1 VSTRSEAGV
10 LLFRSVLVAAGVMLA
25 AFLLWSLR
33 GLIVPVVTSGLLAY
47 LCRPLVT
54 GLERH
59 RIPRPLA
66 VAMLATSFV
75 AAIAG
80 AAIGVRAVVPTE
92 LGTIELKV
100 RLLYELNRRYEALME
115 LDPSLTGGNQLYRW
129 VHVDSDPLLRRVTD
143 MLTLSSSEREKLVAS
158 RRGAGSPA
166 RPDIVLDEDRANV
179 KTLQKRTP
187 ASGVAREDQK
197 SPATAPAGAPASAS
211 DAGSG
216 STLVQALSAWLI
228 APLIFLFLLRDTGQ
242 IKRGLLSVVPNE
254 LFEPALTVMADLDD
268 ALGDW
273 ARGLFLECSLFALT
287 LTLLLGIV
295 GIPWRWAVVIGFVG
309 GASNVIPFLGVVV
322 ALLAALAYALVAE
335 GVHPLLAVMG
345 DGASVALWVV
355 AALLLAELIKNAVY
369 EPVVLG
375 GAVKLHPLVVVLGAA
390 GGAVLFGFAGLLL
403 AVPAIVIFKVFV
415 SSTARQLKAYGLV

>member
-1 VSTRSEAGV
+1 
-10 LLFRSVLVAAGVMLA
+10 
-25 AFLLWSLR
+25 
-33 GLIVPVVTSGLLAY
+33 
-47 LCRPLVT
+47 
-54 GLERH
+54 
-59 RIPRPLA
+59 
-66 VAMLATSFV
+66 
-75 AAIAG
+75 
-80 AAIGVRAVVPTE
+80 
-92 LGTIELKV
+92 
-100 RLLYELNRRYEALME
+100 
-115 LDPSLTGGNQLYRW
+115 
-129 VHVDSDPLLRRVTD
+129 
-143 MLTLSSSEREKLVAS
+143 
-158 RRGAGSPA
+158 
-166 RPDIVLDEDRANV
+166 
-179 KTLQKRTP
+179 
-187 ASGVAREDQK
+187 
-197 SPATAPAGAPASAS
+197 
-211 DAGSG
+211 
-216 STLVQALSAWLI
+216 
-228 APLIFLFLLRDTGQ
+228 
-242 IKRGLLSVVPNE
+242 VVPNE